1 MKKCNKGAMMKNN
14 GLKQACEKY
23 GLGRLHRFLSL
34 QKKKK
39 KKTVGKVGLCET
51 MDKSGM
57 KSLKIKNR

>member
-1 MKKCNKGAMMKNN
+1 MVLNKQVKSMVWEDYTDFYHYKKTN
-14 GLKQACEKY
+14 
-23 GLGRLHRFLSL
+23 
-34 QKKKK
+34 K